1 MHGGLKVAF
10 LEIWGKLGTHPA
22 TPNHVYF
29 LFPEQI
35 VQYVRFVL
43 MMVMVERSQGLA
55 FRFLHNFPAKL
66 EFGDNWQL
74 VDRHKI
80 MRPWDA
86 Q

>member
-1 MHGGLKVAF
+1 MHGDLTVAWHM
-10 LEIWGKLGTHPA
+10 IWGELGPHPD

-66 EFGDNWQL
+66 EFGDN
-74 VDRHKI
+74 
-80 MRPWDA
+80 
-86 Q
+86 